1 MTTGEQTLSS
11 IGSRLSSGSLEGD
24 DYDEDDD
31 EDDDGDDEDKEDK
44 KLVKISNLDRIL
56 VSARN
61 DLHGVQALERAQ
73 LGEDLPHRDR
83 LGEVED
89 YVALSWAYIIIVIV
103 TIAISIIF
111 VYIVYHSFGHNAKI
125 LNEK

>member
-1 MTTGEQTLSS
+1 MIL
-11 IGSRLSSGSLEGD
+11 LLENEHLD
-24 DYDEDDD
+24 IRTHD
-31 EDDDGDDEDKEDK
+31 EDDDGEGIK
-44 KLVKISNLDRIL
+44 KTGKTSDLDRIL

-73 LGEDLPHRDR
+73 LGEDLPHGDR

-103 TIAISIIF
+103 TITMSILF
-111 VYIVYHSFGHNAKI
+111 GYVVDHSFGHYAKI
-125 LNEK
+125 VKEK

>member
-1 MTTGEQTLSS
+1 MTYT
-11 IGSRLSSGSLEGD
+11 RN
-24 DYDEDDD
+24 DEDDD
-31 EDDDGDDEDKEDK
+31 EEEDK
-44 KLVKISNLDRIL
+44 KLVEISNLDRIL

-103 TIAISIIF
+103 TITISILF
-111 VYIVYHSFGHNAKI
+111 GYVVDHSFGHYAKI
-125 LNEK
+125 AKEK